1 MDTQLKPFPMLSC
14 PFLPIPVHLR
24 TSKCHKRNGTCK
36 LIVNCKKSTN
46 ILKTFQ
52 VDWSFDQCKSIPKQT
67 KHWKTNCPN
76 LAQWRYLLC
85 RTQTT
90 ISRWF
95 QWKNWWKIA
104 WGYQYFHHLD
114 GPLAWKRF
122 QLFSIFVIRTPWLLD
137 ELDKFLYLWWI
148 PDLPIR
154 IIKRSERCPLE
165 LPKSTL
171 HAVSHACFTRSA
183 FDLHRSALYFLL
195 DSFYPN
201 LKYNCLDLPPKRL
214 LCQKLI
220 CKVHSCIDASN
231 ERIYKIDQIF
241 EMIFKLR

>member
-1 MDTQLKPFPMLSC
+1 MDTQLTPFPMLSC

-104 WGYQYFHHLD
+104 WGYQYFHPLD
-114 GPLAWKRF
+114 GPHARKRF
-122 QLFSIFVIRTPWLLD
+122 QPFPIFVIRTPKL
-137 ELDKFLYLWWI
+137 LDKFLYLEMC
-148 PDLPIR
+148 PDLP
-154 IIKRSERCPLE
+154 RCPDSRAERAMPTWIGKKHTPRAPNAYPVSVTRMLHSVGLRPPSLRSILSVRQFLSKLE
-165 LPKSTL
+165 IQLL
-171 HAVSHACFTRSA
+171 RFTT
-183 FDLHRSALYFLL
+183 
-195 DSFYPN
+195 
-201 LKYNCLDLPPKRL
+201 
-214 LCQKLI
+214 
-220 CKVHSCIDASN
+220 
-231 ERIYKIDQIF
+231 
-241 EMIFKLR
+241 